1 MPVIEMPDGQLV
13 NFPEDTP
20 KEEILA
26 LIDQVEASISAEEA
40 PIEPEVVEKK
50 SEEYVPK
57 PYVDDG
63 EDNFFTDL
71 YKGFVSGAVNT
82 GEVGALGVS
91 TILEEEAENATR
103 NRIKSLADSVRPE
116 GGDVDDWAYKIAA
129 GIGSVAG
136 IALPAAAAAALAPS
150 AAVAT
155 VVGTG
160 VAGLLGLAT
169 AGGEASERARA
180 AGATEEQRTDAVYS
194 LPVAAAGAL
203 EALPIGRFLKSVNV
217 PVLNDL
223 VDKFGPEFTGAVMNR
238 VQRAAATGGVEAAQ
252 EMTSEILQ
260 NLNEKYGYNPDRTWY
275 GGTGESGAVGGA
287 TGAIIQLATDALLG
301 GKKFGKGK
309 DRSKPKEL
317 EEAFEATDEGT
328 IVETD
333 AETTA
338 EDQIFTE
345 EDAPLG
351 EQETL
356 DTTEV
361 VSEEAPV
368 TEEAPVAETPVGTT
382 QAEVVTDDKQGLAA
396 SESVDVIE
404 SKYTTKGTAMGNAK
418 PFDRDSVAIE
428 QNIRENVGDIAAD
441 EYRTAFD
448 TESYRRLDE
457 YQNNE
462 AKETPQAEVVTEAKP
477 VKKEDLSVAPEESRD
492 ASITVENTKN
502 WANMIQKA
510 RAIATESSKDGPKVG
525 YQDILAGLN
534 LPTDRETYEA
544 QKAVVTETV
553 PTPIETD
560 LDSAK
565 RKVAEGVQYDQL
577 TEPEQE
583 VYVDKVLTPIIEE
596 QKKKREAGVIP
607 EKPVDKVT
615 TTVTPDK
622 ELTPAVD
629 ITPAKIPNV
638 YSASVISR
646 DGTVMKTTAVKEGGR
661 WKVGGDFRNKN
672 DKSVLNLIMPDG
684 RKPGVYQLKGNRLV
698 FQDKASPEELS
709 EAKTAVDKRVK
720 ELKDLAIP
728 TAAARTESPTPEKK
742 STRVTKPKST
752 RSDPVEKIGKTL
764 GLTKIDKRTLDLK
777 GPTKAEIDT
786 QEKTDAVIKEIKSTQ
801 VVVKKPSKSKKERDK
816 DKKTEINK
824 QLKETVNRDRSS
836 LNTVYKNFG
845 EPHKDLVGSDTLTL
859 DDKIKVLAEINK
871 KSPEYVAGESN
882 EITNTRD
889 ITNYFKSYERPID
902 AIAIAVH
909 EFIAGQPQ
917 GTDKNTST
925 VSELAHFKNLGQT
938 RAKKVLKY
946 VKDNLSPEANKFVEA
961 RIKYEQKEMARAREE
976 SRRRVESRKK
986 PSTKSTFEDV
996 QRWLNKNQDRQNTKE
1011 YKEVLASF
1019 KKREEALNKSE
1030 QDEIIN
1036 RLEETANE
1044 LAEAQRTGVVSYKG
1058 KLVKGRDKVIFKPKD
1073 AGTLYPNAKQIVAMS
1088 PKEFDALITNN
1099 PNVSFDRLSE
1109 GLTDSEADVL
1119 YDQLPGAVLEK
1130 LMTLDAVLS
1139 LDAPVHPLVDS
1150 MARQGNLQGTLEALQ
1165 ATTKNNDLKTFV
1177 KKFIRL
1183 TGTTKIQVVPFLT
1196 DSSNNQVAGLF
1207 DPKTNT
1213 IKLDAETGINPH
1225 VIMHEMTHAVTSAEI
1240 ANKSSPL
1247 RKQLNVLFNNVKDS
1261 IDTVYGGTNL
1271 DEFAAEAAS
1280 NPKFLNKLAKI
1291 NIKGSPIN
1299 GFVEYMK
1306 IIGNFLIR
1314 KLNLPIKT
1322 FAPERTAATELHSI
1336 IEAMMA
1342 PAPDFR
1348 NANDYAM
1355 DATQDGVKK
1364 VLKDIGSDRKNQTP
1378 LTSRAKKQFV
1388 YKASQF
1394 LIDAKKKSKAA
1405 LLSLMHAQPLAEI
1418 SRDNGFGQLG
1428 FELET
1433 LIYEQRGAM
1442 AASDIKVKAVVD
1454 KVVAWT
1460 KTAQGR
1466 KHKSALDRI
1475 IYSSD
1480 YGSTIWQVNPLL
1492 SRLDA
1497 EKQYGKDSEKMQRWK
1512 DQRKDWNN
1520 IGDQGRKAYVAMRNA
1535 YKDQYMALRDVVGG
1549 QVDSLLKEQK
1559 GDEKVGTAIKNK
1571 IFAKMFD
1578 KATLD
1583 VYFPLLREGTKK
1595 LQYQT
1600 LNPDKDN
1607 PPFVVR
1613 LFNTDLE
1620 RSEAQ
1625 AALDPE
1631 QVDMNTVEIV
1641 DEVALPSES
1650 YKSAP
1655 PLSFA
1660 GQTLEILQK
1669 NNINETTQNQIMEL
1683 FIDTLPETSFAKSLQ
1698 GRKGTGAKTLGG
1710 YIEDSLY
1717 SLQTKAYDLGTQT
1730 VRLTYGARLR
1740 DVEKRIGEA
1749 LKKPISEV
1757 KVSDKTFV
1765 GRRKKD
1771 LVATRSDIANEL
1783 VERSK
1788 FTRNGAKYKT
1798 VEKFVKTANQIAFV
1812 YTIGTNFSSAA
1823 VNLSQIPLVVY
1834 PYLGAEYGYTKAFE
1848 GVSSAY
1854 YDVTSSFTNKEL
1866 GVGIEYYFDRDKE
1879 GNYTVKKDLDPD
1891 KAKAIQDL
1899 APLIKGAAIRNELGT
1914 ANQIKDSLG
1923 LEEGGRKK
1931 RGSFFG
1937 KGLDFTT
1944 VWSAFFFSGAEK
1956 LNRQVTMVASYR
1968 LILERLNS
1976 IASGK
1981 AKKGLK
1987 FEDNT
1992 KGEFV
1997 DPKNMTSEEIQDLAV
2012 REALY
2017 QTRQTNGGAILEAA
2031 PRVAQSG
2038 IGRIALMYKN
2048 YGLNMYT
2055 TMIKTSAI
2063 ALDSEK
2069 DPQLRKVAAKQ
2080 MAGLYVSSAFFAGLA
2095 GVPLYGAVTYLVD
2108 LFLLDDEEDDAD
2120 TLFRKLVG
2128 EGYYKGP
2135 IAEYLNVDVSDRI
2148 KLTDLLFQN
2157 NKYNQNDSVEEDI
2170 IRVFGGPAWSVATKL
2185 GRGIRDIYEGETE
2198 RGIEQMVPAGI
2209 ANMYKTTIGRYQEEG
2224 GIFTRRGDPIY
2235 DDITGGELAWQF
2247 FGFPP
2252 TRYTFAQEKN
2262 QSLKGIE
2269 KAVNEK
2275 RSKLLKQFYV
2285 LSRRGIDTSDVIR
2298 KIEKFNARHSYY
2310 AISSDSI
2317 RQSYRMHARTS
2328 ALMHNGVTIS
2338 PKLRAYLLTLDS
2350 QYSN

>member
-26 LIDQVEASISAEEA
+26 LIEQVEASISAETA
-40 PIEPEVVEKK
+40 PAEPEVVEKK

-82 GEVGALGVS
+82 GEVGALGIS
-91 TILEEEAENATR
+91 TMLEEEAENATR
-103 NRIKSLADSVRPE
+103 NKIKSLAESVRPE

-150 AAVAT
+150 AAAAT

-169 AGGEASERARA
+169 ASGEASERAREANASVEDRVSA
-180 AGATEEQRTDAVYS
+180 AAIYN
-194 LPVAAAGAL
+194 PYVAAAGAL
-203 EALPIGRFLKSVNV
+203 EALPVGRFLKSVNV
-217 PVLNDL
+217 PVLSDL
-223 VDKFGPEFTGAVMNR
+223 VEKFGPEFTGAAMNR

-260 NLNEKYGYNPDRTWY
+260 NLNEKYGYNPDRTWF

-301 GKKFGKGK
+301 GKKFGKGR

-351 EQETL
+351 DQETL
-356 DTTEV
+356 STAEV

-368 TEEAPVAETPVGTT
+368 TEEAPIAETP
-382 QAEVVTDDKQGLAA
+382 AEVTATDIPAEEGLAA

-544 QKAVVTETV
+544 QKAVVVETAPAPV
-553 PTPIETD
+553 ETD

-622 ELTPAVD
+622 ELAPVVD
-629 ITPAKIPNV
+629 TTPAKIPNV
-638 YSASVISR
+638 YSASVINR

-672 DKSVLNLIMPDG
+672 DKSVTSLIMPDG
-684 RKPGVYQLKGNRLV
+684 RKPGVYQLKGNSLV

-720 ELKDLAIP
+720 ELKDLATP
-728 TAAARTESPTPEKK
+728 TAAARTESPTPDKK
-742 STRVTKPKST
+742 LTRDTKPTSTRG
-752 RSDPVEKIGKTL
+752 DPVEKIGKTL

-777 GPTKAEIDT
+777 GPTKAEIGT

-801 VVVKKPSKSKKERDK
+801 VDEKKPSRSKKERDK
-816 DKKTEINK
+816 DKKEEIDK
-824 QLKETVNRDRSS
+824 QLKETVNRDRSALS
-836 LNTVYKNFG
+836 NVYKNFG
-845 EPHKDLVGSDTLTL
+845 EPHKDIVGSDTLTL

-871 KSPEYVAGESN
+871 ESPEYVAGESN
-882 EITNTRD
+882 EITDTRD
-889 ITNYFKSYERPID
+889 ITNYFKSYERPVD

-946 VKDNLSPEANKFVEA
+946 VKDNLSPNANKFVEA
-961 RIKYEQKEMARAREE
+961 RIVKEKEE
-976 SRRRVESRKK
+976 LRRNVEASRRRVESRKK

-1036 RLEETANE
+1036 RLEETAIE

-1058 KLVKGRDKVIFKPKD
+1058 KLVKGRDRITFKPKE
-1073 AGTLYPNAKQIVAMS
+1073 AGTLYPNAKQIIAMT
-1088 PKEFDALITNN
+1088 PKEFDALIANN

-1109 GLTDSEADVL
+1109 GLTDSEVDVL

-1348 NANDYAM
+1348 YANDYAM

-1364 VLKDIGSDRKNQTP
+1364 VLKDMGDAKKNQTP

-1388 YKASQF
+1388 YRASQF
-1394 LIDAKKKSKAA
+1394 LIDAKNKSKAA

-1418 SRDNGFGQLG
+1418 ARDNGFGQLG

-1497 EKQYGKDSEKMQRWK
+1497 EKQYGKDSEKMQVWK

-1520 IGDQGRKAYVAMRNA
+1520 IGEQGRKAYVAMRNA

-1641 DEVALPSES
+1641 DEVVLPSES

-1669 NNINETTQNQIMEL
+1669 NNVSETTQNDIMEL

-1710 YIEDSLY
+1710 YIEDSVY

-1740 DVEKRIGEA
+1740 DVEKKIKAA
-1749 LKKPISEV
+1749 LEKPISEV

-1771 LVATRSDIANEL
+1771 LVATRGDIAYEL
-1783 VERSK
+1783 DARSK

-1798 VEKFVKTANQIAFV
+1798 IEKFVKTANQIAFI

-1823 VNLSQIPLVVY
+1823 VNLTQIPLVVY
-1834 PYLGAEYGYTKAFE
+1834 PYLGAEYGYTKAFTSI
-1848 GVSSAY
+1848 SSAY
-1854 YDVTSSFTNKEL
+1854 HDVTSSYTNKEL

-1879 GNYTVKKDLDPD
+1879 GNYTIKKDLDPK
-1891 KAKAIQDL
+1891 KAKAVQDL

-1931 RGSFFG
+1931 KGNFFG
-1937 KGLDFTT
+1937 IGLDFTT

-1968 LILERLNS
+1968 LILERLND

-1981 AKKGLK
+1981 ANKGLK

-1997 DPKNMTSEEIQDLAV
+1997 DPKNMSPEQIQDLAV

-2031 PRVAQSG
+2031 PRIAQSG
-2038 IGRIALMYKN
+2038 VGRVALMYKN

-2080 MAGLYVSSAFFAGLA
+2080 MAGLYVSSAFFAGAA
-2095 GVPLYGAVTYLVD
+2095 GVPLYGAVVALVD
-2108 LFLLDDEEDDAD
+2108 LLLLDDDEEDAD

-2128 EGYYKGP
+2128 ENFYKGVP
-2135 IAEYLNVDVSDRI
+2135 AMLGVDISDRV
-2148 KLTDLLFQN
+2148 KLTDLLIQN
-2157 NKYNQNDSVEEDI
+2157 NKYNQDDSVEEDMV
-2170 IRVFGGPAWSVATKL
+2170 RAFGGPAWSVSKRI
-2185 GRGIRDIYEGETE
+2185 GRGVIDINEGEIE
-2198 RGIEQMVPAGI
+2198 RGMEQLVPAGV
-2209 ANMYKTTIGRYQEEG
+2209 ANMLKTTIGRYQGDG

-2247 FGFPP
+2247 LGFPP
-2252 TRYTFAQEKN
+2252 TKYTFAQEKN

-2285 LSRRGIDTSDVIR
+2285 LSRRGIDTSDNLKEIL
-2298 KIEKFNARHSYY
+2298 KFNKRHPYH

-2317 RQSYRMHARTS
+2317 NKSYRTHARTS
-2328 ALMHNGVTIS
+2328 ALMHNGVTLS
-2338 PKLRAYLLTLDS
+2338 PRLRAYLLTLDS